1 MESRHHLT
9 RSYASQR
16 PWGDVRM
23 KCSTVEPI
31 WYDKA
36 SVWVAT
42 SDDIPGLATEAETVE
57 ALTTKLKVIIPELLE
72 CSGKPATS
80 IPFHL
85 HTHRHDIA
93 LTS

>member
-1 MESRHHLT
+1 
-9 RSYASQR
+9 
-16 PWGDVRM
+16 M
-23 KCSTVEPI
+23 KDYTVEAT
-31 WYDKA
+31 WDDEA
-36 SVWVAT
+36 RVWVAT
-42 SDDIPGLATEAETVE
+42 SVDTPGLATEAETVE

-72 CSGKPATS
+72 CSGKPAAS